1 VRRREFLGALGG
13 AVALPLAARA
23 QQQGK
28 LPAIRDARALAVVF
42 GRIGNVGAEGLQEDR
57 NDSRIVHVERMHL
70 PDPTPGNHIEACFD
84 ADGTGTLMT
93 MRMTL
98 LDAAT
103 RAKMLRP
110 ASSAAWKRASS
121 GLRP

>member
-1 VRRREFLGALGG
+1 LAVRWSCRSLRARSSKASCRRYG
-13 AVALPLAARA
+13 
-23 QQQGK
+23 
-28 LPAIRDARALAVVF
+28 DARALAVVF

-70 PDPTPGNHIEACFD
+70 PDPTPDNHIEACFD

-103 RAKMLRP
+103 RA
-110 ASSAAWKRASS
+110 SSAAWKRASS